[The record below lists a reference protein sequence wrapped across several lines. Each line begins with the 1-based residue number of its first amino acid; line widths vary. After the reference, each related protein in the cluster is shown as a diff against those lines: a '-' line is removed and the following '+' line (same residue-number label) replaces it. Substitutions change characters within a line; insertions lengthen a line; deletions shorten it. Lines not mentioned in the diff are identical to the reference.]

1 MVRKDKARSFSYV
14 KLRRLITF
22 KSFSEILEL
31 TTMIQTIASDNNDVL
46 DC

>member
-1 MVRKDKARSFSYV
+1 MVRKDKARSFGCV
-14 KLRRLITF
+14 KLRRMITF